1 MSAPRQDPRDL
12 DELFPLGD
20 GTAETEAT
28 VVCPYCHQV
37 AHILLDPGSGPS
49 QEYSE
54 DCTVCCRPW
63 RVVVKYLADGT
74 ASVQVEAENG
84 D

>member
-1 MSAPRQDPRDL
+1 LTPPRQDSRDL
-12 DELFPLGD
+12 DESFPLGD

-37 AHILLDPGSGPS
+37 AQILLDPGSGPS

-54 DCTVCCRPW
+54 DCPVCCRPW

-74 ASVQVEAENG
+74 ASVHVEAENG